1 MLKDFKTALIETI
14 RAVDASIT
22 VREYRGELSAPE
34 TAKMLPQE
42 LPAVLVDFVR
52 DDVRDEAHKTALFN
66 LYFVHVAYTKNRG
79 VRDTAKWE
87 LVDLLEAV
95 DTVLLQARFRGVGKI
110 RPTYGTKLFDG
121 RTGSGYLS
129 AFART
134 IEVSFWN

>member
-1 MLKDFKTALIETI
+1 MLKDFKTGLIDAI
-14 RAVDASIT
+14 RSVDSSIT

-34 TAKMLPQE
+34 TAKLLPQE

-52 DDVRDEAHKTALFN
+52 DNIRDEAHKTAVFN
-66 LYFVHVAYTKNRG
+66 LYFVHVAYTKNRDT
-79 VRDTAKWE
+79 RETAKWE

-95 DTVLLQARFRGVGKI
+95 DAALQAQRFRGVDKI
-110 RPTYGTKLFDG
+110 RPTLGNKLFDG

-134 IEVSFWN
+134 IEVSFWK